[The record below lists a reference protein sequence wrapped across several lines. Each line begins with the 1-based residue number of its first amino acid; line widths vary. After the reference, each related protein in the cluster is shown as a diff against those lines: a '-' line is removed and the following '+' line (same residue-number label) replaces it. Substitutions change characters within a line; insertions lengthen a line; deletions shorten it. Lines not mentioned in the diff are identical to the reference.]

1 MTTALYRRYR
11 PDTFA
16 DVIGQEHVTAPL
28 MTALEKNRVNH
39 AYLFSGPRGCGK
51 TTSARILARCLN
63 CEQGPTP
70 IPCGTCP
77 SCVELA
83 NGGPGSLDVIEI
95 DAASHGGVE
104 DARDLRE
111 RATFAP
117 ARDRYKIFIID
128 EAHMVTSAGFNALL
142 KIVEE
147 PPAHIK
153 FIFATTE
160 PDKVIGTI
168 RSRTHHYPFRLVP
181 PEALLEYLKVLCDRE
196 NVAVA
201 DGVLPLVI
209 RAGAGS
215 VRDTLSV
222 LDQLMAGA
230 REGILDYET
239 AIALLGYTH
248 STLLDEVVL
257 SLHESDGA
265 GLFSAIDRIIQT
277 GLDPRRFVED
287 LLERFRD
294 LVIAKA
300 MPEGLEKIL
309 RGVPADQLE
318 ALHLQAGLAGAGELS
333 RWADVTNQALT
344 DMTGATS
351 PRLHLELLAARLLLP
366 GSQNSDSSFAAR
378 LDRLER
384 HAMTGGALPA
394 LDGDDSEAAAIAMG
408 SAPNPGAARQGAAA
422 VRQALAAAKARRD
435 GEPVPDAPA
444 EVQAEVQAEAQ
455 PAPVQQTAMQQAPVQ
470 PAPAPQ
476 VQHAQP
482 AQHAQPQQEAP
493 ASHAPAQP
501 QPAVQQAAQAPAPAA
516 DDINA
521 PLDPGAAA
529 SLNTGADADWGATW
543 GPKEDR
549 NPVTTE
555 IQPGPSVP
563 AERPDGVAPFS
574 LVPDPASGE
583 DLSFG
588 TGVSIDDVKQ
598 NPAMAEFARRAAE
611 NRAQQ
616 SHAPQQ
622 PQQQAAQVPPI
633 QPDSEAQ
640 QRAAYEQAQ
649 QQVQNPAQQSHA
661 PQQPQQ
667 QQAAQVPPIQPDSEA
682 QQRAAYEQAQH
693 EAAQRAAQEQAAR
706 EQAQREQAQREA
718 AQRQQAEHEAAQRAA
733 REQAAREQAQREQ
746 AQREAAERE
755 AAQRQQA
762 QAAQQQ
768 NQYQQQQQAPQQPQ
782 PQGNQPAAAA
792 GGGSP
797 VAKFQQAW
805 PQILEQLQSSSRVL
819 HSMVSNYG
827 SVAGFDGRT
836 LTLAFSNSG
845 PIVNLRNRPDMMQ
858 KLTGVL
864 SQVAGGPIEV
874 VITEGGSNPAG
885 GGSPKGE
892 RRLIPAPTPAPTKF
906 TKADTAGVGP
916 RPAKPAP
923 ARPEPAAAPA
933 PRQAPAPAAPTAAPA
948 RDNGYMSSYD
958 DVPPPYDEPYM
969 DEPPFPDDGAFG
981 DPYAAPAPTQAP
993 AQPAAPTAQPN
1004 RAPQVQPVQPVAPAA
1019 QAPVAPA
1026 PQRSS
1031 APRPF
1036 DGPPVAPRPRM
1047 TAGMSAR
1054 QAEPPGFTI
1063 DRPVSSTPL
1072 RPGSTTESFEPA
1084 AIARD
1089 PEPQAPAPL
1098 QAPSHA
1104 PEQQAPIQQAPV
1116 RQAAPAPVAPAPHS
1130 APQQSRPVQQPQAP
1144 ARETAPSWGAP
1155 DPVAPPASVPT
1166 APAPNTGTGRMSR
1179 YQQLMN
1185 QAKDAAPAAGP
1196 VQSASGWGGIPLPPE
1211 PPMEDPAEFIPS
1223 DDDIEVEDSALIGV
1237 PAVERLLGGMVIEQR
1252 DVNGNVVEIK
1262 RSL

>member
-366 GSQNSDSSFAAR
+366 GSQSSDSSFAAR

-394 LDGDDSEAAAIAMG
+394 LDGEGSEDVAVSMG

-435 GEPVPDAPA
+435 GEPIPEALAEAPA
-444 EVQAEVQAEAQ
+444 ETQ
-455 PAPVQQTAMQQAPVQ
+455 PAPVQQAPVQQAP
-470 PAPAPQ
+470 
-476 VQHAQP
+476 AQP
-482 AQHAQPQQEAP
+482 ASAPQDQHTQPAQRHQESQVP
-493 ASHAPAQP
+493 HASQAPAQP
-501 QPAVQQAAQAPAPAA
+501 QPDAQQQTAAQAQAA
-516 DDINA
+516 DDLNA

-611 NRAQQ
+611 TRAQQ
-616 SHAPQQ
+616 QS
-622 PQQQAAQVPPI
+622 QQQAQ
-633 QPDSEAQ
+633 
-640 QRAAYEQAQ
+640 AAARQNQA
-649 QQVQNPAQQSHA
+649 
-661 PQQPQQ
+661 PQQ
-667 QQAAQVPPIQPDSEA
+667 QQAAPVPPIQPDSEA

-693 EAAQRAAQEQAAR
+693 LQNPAQQSQAPQQHQQQHVAQVPPIQPDSEAQQRAAY

-733 REQAAREQAQREQ
+733 QEQAQREAAQRQQAEHEAAQRAAQEQAAQEQAQREQ
-746 AQREAAERE
+746 AQREAA
-755 AAQRQQA
+755 QRQQA
-762 QAAQQQ
+762 QSAQQQ
-768 NQYQQQQQAPQQPQ
+768 NQYQQQHPQ
-782 PQGNQPAAAA
+782 QGNQPTAAPA
-792 GGGSP
+792 GASP
-797 VAKFQQAW
+797 VTKFQQAW
-805 PQILEQLQSSSRVL
+805 PQILEQLQSNSRVL

-858 KLTGVL
+858 TLTGVL

-892 RRLIPAPTPAPTKF
+892 RRPIPAPTPAPTKF
-906 TKADTAGVGP
+906 IKADSAGVAS
-916 RPAKPAP
+916 RPSKPAS
-923 ARPEPAAAPA
+923 ARTAAAPA
-933 PRQAPAPAAPTAAPA
+933 IRKSPAPAAPAAAAPA
-948 RDNGYMSSYD
+948 RDNGYVSSYD

-981 DPYAAPAPTQAP
+981 DPYAATKPQVPSPAP
-993 AQPAAPTAQPN
+993 AQPAAPA
-1004 RAPQVQPVQPVAPAA
+1004 APPVQQVQPFQPEAPAF
-1019 QAPVAPA
+1019 QTPVAPA

-1031 APRPF
+1031 APRSF

-1047 TAGMSAR
+1047 TAGMNAR
-1054 QAEPPGFTI
+1054 QAERPGFSI

-1072 RPGSTTESFEPA
+1072 RPGSTTGSFEPA
-1084 AIARD
+1084 ASARE
-1089 PEPQAPAPL
+1089 PEPQAPGPIQAQSQAPAQ
-1098 QAPSHA
+1098 QAPS
-1104 PEQQAPIQQAPV
+1104 QQAAS
-1116 RQAAPAPVAPAPHS
+1116 APVAPAPHG
-1130 APQQSRPVQQPQAP
+1130 APQQFRPAQPPQAP
-1144 ARETAPSWGAP
+1144 ARETVPSWGAP
-1155 DPVAPPASVPT
+1155 DPAAQPASTPSDPRPS
-1166 APAPNTGTGRMSR
+1166 AGSGRMSR

-1185 QAKDAAPAAGP
+1185 QAKDAAPAAAP
-1196 VQSASGWGGIPLPPE
+1196 VQSASGWGGAPLPPE
-1211 PPMEDPAEFIPS
+1211 PAMEDPYEFVPS

-1252 DVNGNVVEIK
+1252 DVNGNIVEIK

>member
-16 DVIGQEHVTAPL
+16 EVIGQEHVTAPL

-196 NVAVA
+196 NVEVT

-239 AIALLGYTH
+239 AISLLGYTH
-248 STLLDEVVL
+248 STLLDEVVI

-318 ALHLQAGLAGAGELS
+318 ALHLQADLAGPGELS

-344 DMTGATS
+344 AMTGATS

-366 GSQNSDSSFAAR
+366 GSQNTESSFAAR

-394 LDGDDSEAAAIAMG
+394 LNDDGSEETAVAMG
-408 SAPNPGAARQGAAA
+408 STPNPGAARQGAAA
-422 VRQALAAAKARRD
+422 ARQALAAAKARRE
-435 GEPVPDAPA
+435 GEAIPESAPA
-444 EVQAEVQAEAQ
+444 AVEAS
-455 PAPVQQTAMQQAPVQ
+455 
-470 PAPAPQ
+470 PAPAPTQ
-476 VQHAQP
+476 
-482 AQHAQPQQEAP
+482 
-493 ASHAPAQP
+493 SAPAQ
-501 QPAVQQAAQAPAPAA
+501 QPAAQAAQAAQVPQAVQAPQYAEPVPPVQEPPAPATA
-516 DDINA
+516 QAAEQHTARPVEQPQNSAQQLDQLPDDINA
-521 PLDPGAAA
+521 PLDPGAAS

-543 GPKEDR
+543 GPKDDR
-549 NPVTTE
+549 NSVTTQ

-598 NPAMAEFARRAAE
+598 NPAMAEFARRASE

-616 SHAPQQ
+616 QAQAAAQQSQMAQQQ
-622 PQQQAAQVPPI
+622 PSAPVSPA
-633 QPDSEAQ
+633 QPDA
-640 QRAAYEQAQ
+640 QAQ
-649 QQVQNPAQQSHA
+649 QL
-661 PQQPQQ
+661 
-667 QQAAQVPPIQPDSEA
+667 AA
-682 QQRAAYEQAQH
+682 H
-693 EAAQRAAQEQAAR
+693 
-706 EQAQREQAQREA
+706 EQAQREQAQRE
-718 AQRQQAEHEAAQRAA
+718 QAEREAAQRAVH
-733 REQAAREQAQREQ
+733 EQAQREQ
-746 AQREAAERE
+746 AQREQAERE
-755 AAQRQQA
+755 AAQRAAHEQA
-762 QAAQQQ
+762 QREQAQREQAEREAAQRAAHEQAQREQAQREQAQQQ
-768 NQYQQQQQAPQQPQ
+768 QYQQSPQQ
-782 PQGNQPAAAA
+782 GSQPAS
-792 GGGSP
+792 GPTGGSP
-797 VAKFQQAW
+797 VARFQQAW
-805 PQILEQLQSSSRVL
+805 PQILQQLQSSSRVL

-827 SVAGFDGRT
+827 SVAGFDGQT

-845 PIVNLRNRPDMMQ
+845 PIVNLRNRPDMMHL
-858 KLTGVL
+858 LTGIL

-874 VITEGGSNPAG
+874 VLTEGGSQPAG

-892 RRLIPAPTPAPTKF
+892 RRPIPAPTPAPSKF
-906 TKADTAGVGP
+906 IAANSTGVASRSSAP
-916 RPAKPAP
+916 TSPAVVQPSPKVPAAVAKPSSVP
-923 ARPEPAAAPA
+923 SQETGYAA
-933 PRQAPAPAAPTAAPA
+933 
-948 RDNGYMSSYD
+948 GYD

-981 DPYAAPAPTQAP
+981 DPYASQAPAPPVQPAPPLQP
-993 AQPAAPTAQPN
+993 AQPPRTEAATPEAQVP
-1004 RAPQVQPVQPVAPAA
+1004 APARGGS
-1019 QAPVAPA
+1019 P
-1026 PQRSS
+1026 RS
-1031 APRPF
+1031 F

-1047 TAGMSAR
+1047 TAGMNAR
-1054 QAEPPGFTI
+1054 QAERPEFVI

-1072 RPGSTTESFEPA
+1072 RPGSTTDSFEPLA
-1084 AIARD
+1084 VAGE
-1089 PEPQAPAPL
+1089 PEPQVSEMVQPPTRVAQPPAQVAQFRSADPVAAPEPVAPPVQPATREPVAPVPAPSS
-1098 QAPSHA
+1098 QP
-1104 PEQQAPIQQAPV
+1104 QG
-1116 RQAAPAPVAPAPHS
+1116 PAPVAAPATTPNPAP
-1130 APQQSRPVQQPQAP
+1130 AP
-1144 ARETAPSWGAP
+1144 APAPTPAPAPAQETAPSWGAP
-1155 DPVAPPASVPT
+1155 EPAEQSAAAPA
-1166 APAPNTGTGRMSR
+1166 APAPNTGGRMSR

-1185 QAKDAAPAAGP
+1185 QAKDSAPTPAPHQAAN
-1196 VQSASGWGGIPLPPE
+1196 GWGSIPLPPE
-1211 PPMEDPAEFIPS
+1211 PPLEDPAEFVPS
-1223 DDDIEVEDSALIGV
+1223 EDDIEVEDSALIGV
-1237 PAVERLLGGMVIEQR
+1237 PAVERLLGGMLIEQR

>member
-239 AIALLGYTH
+239 AISLLGYTH

-366 GSQNSDSSFAAR
+366 GSQSSDSSFAAR

-394 LDGDDSEAAAIAMG
+394 LDGEGSEDVAVSMG

-435 GEPVPDAPA
+435 GEPIP
-444 EVQAEVQAEAQ
+444 EA
-455 PAPVQQTAMQQAPVQ
+455 
-470 PAPAPQ
+470 
-476 VQHAQP
+476 
-482 AQHAQPQQEAP
+482 
-493 ASHAPAQP
+493 
-501 QPAVQQAAQAPAPAA
+501 
-516 DDINA
+516 
-521 PLDPGAAA
+521 
-529 SLNTGADADWGATW
+529 
-543 GPKEDR
+543 
-549 NPVTTE
+549 
-555 IQPGPSVP
+555 
-563 AERPDGVAPFS
+563 
-574 LVPDPASGE
+574 
-583 DLSFG
+583 
-588 TGVSIDDVKQ
+588 
-598 NPAMAEFARRAAE
+598 
-611 NRAQQ
+611 
-616 SHAPQQ
+616 
-622 PQQQAAQVPPI
+622 
-633 QPDSEAQ
+633 
-640 QRAAYEQAQ
+640 
-649 QQVQNPAQQSHA
+649 
-661 PQQPQQ
+661 
-667 QQAAQVPPIQPDSEA
+667 
-682 QQRAAYEQAQH
+682 
-693 EAAQRAAQEQAAR
+693 
-706 EQAQREQAQREA
+706 
-718 AQRQQAEHEAAQRAA
+718 
-733 REQAAREQAQREQ
+733 
-746 AQREAAERE
+746 
-755 AAQRQQA
+755 
-762 QAAQQQ
+762 
-768 NQYQQQQQAPQQPQ
+768 
-782 PQGNQPAAAA
+782 
-792 GGGSP
+792 
-797 VAKFQQAW
+797 
-805 PQILEQLQSSSRVL
+805 
-819 HSMVSNYG
+819 
-827 SVAGFDGRT
+827 
-836 LTLAFSNSG
+836 
-845 PIVNLRNRPDMMQ
+845 
-858 KLTGVL
+858 
-864 SQVAGGPIEV
+864 
-874 VITEGGSNPAG
+874 
-885 GGSPKGE
+885 
-892 RRLIPAPTPAPTKF
+892 
-906 TKADTAGVGP
+906 
-916 RPAKPAP
+916 
-923 ARPEPAAAPA
+923 
-933 PRQAPAPAAPTAAPA
+933 
-948 RDNGYMSSYD
+948 
-958 DVPPPYDEPYM
+958 
-969 DEPPFPDDGAFG
+969 
-981 DPYAAPAPTQAP
+981 
-993 AQPAAPTAQPN
+993 
-1004 RAPQVQPVQPVAPAA
+1004 
-1019 QAPVAPA
+1019 
-1026 PQRSS
+1026 
-1031 APRPF
+1031 
-1036 DGPPVAPRPRM
+1036 
-1047 TAGMSAR
+1047 
-1054 QAEPPGFTI
+1054 
-1063 DRPVSSTPL
+1063 
-1072 RPGSTTESFEPA
+1072 
-1084 AIARD
+1084 
-1089 PEPQAPAPL
+1089 
-1098 QAPSHA
+1098 
-1104 PEQQAPIQQAPV
+1104 
-1116 RQAAPAPVAPAPHS
+1116 
-1130 APQQSRPVQQPQAP
+1130 
-1144 ARETAPSWGAP
+1144 
-1155 DPVAPPASVPT
+1155 
-1166 APAPNTGTGRMSR
+1166 
-1179 YQQLMN
+1179 
-1185 QAKDAAPAAGP
+1185 
-1196 VQSASGWGGIPLPPE
+1196 
-1211 PPMEDPAEFIPS
+1211 
-1223 DDDIEVEDSALIGV
+1223 
-1237 PAVERLLGGMVIEQR
+1237 
-1252 DVNGNVVEIK
+1252 
-1262 RSL
+1262 